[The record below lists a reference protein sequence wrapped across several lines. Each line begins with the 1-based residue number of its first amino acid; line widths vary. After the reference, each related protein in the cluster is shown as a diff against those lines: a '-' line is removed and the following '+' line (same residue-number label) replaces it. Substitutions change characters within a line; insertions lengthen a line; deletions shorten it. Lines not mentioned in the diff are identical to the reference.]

1 VWNTVTD
8 SFSSK
13 NKYRGR
19 EIKTSDFHRVLAHF
33 LHDGNRLLVD
43 HIPSIIQKLHNL
55 AAIMLTL
62 DGFRFYGCSL
72 LLIYDG
78 DKDVQ
83 DNYSKQAIITNRNRK
98 YGGLG
103 ELEEEDEWVEI
114 RHRPTRSGN
123 PEDLEGDV
131 QARTRRS
138 KSVEVHS
145 TSRSRHTEIHSRH
158 SHDHASGHGHGR
170 RRGSHDGSASS
181 RKLRGEV
188 NIRVVDFAH
197 TTTGL
202 DFIPF
207 PSSHID
213 PPEKDLGKG
222 YDTQIDPDTG
232 LNMAR
237 FPPKHPNRPDMGF
250 IYGLQ
255 SVCQALTGVW
265 EEEVGREVVEGW
277 TEGMENGDV
286 FERAFDGGKG
296 DGEVST

>member
-1 VWNTVTD
+1 MWNTVTD

-55 AAIMLTL
+55 AAIMLNL

-83 DNYSKQAIITNRNRK
+83 EHYSKHANNAGPRH
-98 YGGLG
+98 GGLG
-103 ELEEEDEWVEI
+103 VLEEEDEWVEI

-123 PEDLEGDV
+123 PEDLEGDA

-138 KSVEVHS
+138 KSVEIHS
-145 TSRSRHTEIHSRH
+145 TSRSRHTEHSKHTRK
-158 SHDHASGHGHGR
+158 DGHGHGR
-170 RRGSHDGSASS
+170 RRGSHDGSSTS

-197 TTTGL
+197 TTTGF

-207 PSSHID
+207 PADHID
-213 PPEKDLGKG
+213 PTEKELGKG
-222 YDTQIDPDTG
+222 YDTQIDPETG

-237 FPPKHPNRPDMGF
+237 FPPKHPNKPDMGF
-250 IYGLQ
+250 IYGIQ

-265 EEEVGREVVEGW
+265 EEEVGKREVEGW
-277 TEGMENGDV
+277 MEGMENADV
-286 FERAFDGGKG
+286 FERAFGGGQG

>member
-1 VWNTVTD
+1 MTD

-19 EIKTSDFHRVLAHF
+19 EIKTSDFHRVLHHY

-55 AAIMLTL
+55 AAIMLKL

-83 DNYSKQAIITNRNRK
+83 DHYSKHAHMSTSGPVTGR
-98 YGGLG
+98 LG
-103 ELEEEDEWVEI
+103 VLEEEDEWVEI
-114 RHRPTRSGN
+114 RHRPSRSTAIDN
-123 PEDLEGDV
+123 DV
-131 QARTRRS
+131 DIPRTGRS
-138 KSVEVHS
+138 KSVDLHS
-145 TSRSRHTEIHSRH
+145 NRKRHESTH
-158 SHDHASGHGHGR
+158 SHTDTHGKPGSK
-170 RRGSHDGSASS
+170 RRGSHDGLSAT

-207 PSSHID
+207 PANHID
-213 PPEKDLGKG
+213 PPEKELGKG
-222 YDTQIDPDTG
+222 YDTQIDPETG

-237 FPPKHPNRPDMGF
+237 FPPKHPNSPDMGF

-255 SVCQALTGVW
+255 SVCEALKGVW
-265 EEEVGREVVEGW
+265 VEAVGNNQVDDWVG
-277 TEGMENGDV
+277 GMDNGDV
-286 FERAFDGGKG
+286 FEKAFQG
-296 DGEVST
+296 DEGEVST